1 MVVEFVGDM
10 VEVWNAP
17 NMLVGHLIGVLTLL
31 HTLLHVLLVASVAV
45 VLLLIDDL
53 MASILESL
61 IWFKHISIVL
71 ITLHGR

>member
-1 MVVEFVGDM
+1 MVVEFVGYM

-45 VLLLIDDL
+45 ILLLIDDL
-53 MASILESL
+53 VASILESL
-61 IWFKHISIVL
+61 NWFKHISIVL
-71 ITLHGR
+71 ITFHGR